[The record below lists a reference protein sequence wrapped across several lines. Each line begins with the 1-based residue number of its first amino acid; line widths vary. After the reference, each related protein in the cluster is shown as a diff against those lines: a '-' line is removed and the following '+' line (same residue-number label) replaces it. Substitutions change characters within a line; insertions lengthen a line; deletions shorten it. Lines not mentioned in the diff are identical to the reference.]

1 MIERVVFDTSTLVG
15 AALKVGSKSH
25 QALMFALEHC
35 VLCGSKQLLQELTEV
50 LSRSYFVRSLPQPE
64 RDTFLVIV
72 EKNLE
77 TFWVSKEAARSLN
90 PPCRDGNDNFI
101 LALALAS
108 QAEAIVSSDHHL
120 LALNPWNGIPILTP
134 AQFVAQFPTGEASQ

>member
-1 MIERVVFDTSTLVG
+1 
-15 AALKVGSKSH
+15 
-25 QALMFALEHC
+25 MFALEHC

-101 LALALAS
+101 LAL
-108 QAEAIVSSDHHL
+108 DL